1 MFEKGINVKES
12 RLFKILYYLLAYK
25 KATAPELAKEF
36 EVSVRTIYR
45 DIDHISSMGIPIYT
59 IQGKDGGI
67 AVLESFTLENSMF
80 SEEEKEKII
89 SSLEALIVTEDKS
102 TNELLW
108 KLKTIFQI
116 QTANWIEVD
125 FSDWYQE
132 KPTQNIFN
140 DIKTAILDRYIISFK
155 YFNQRGDDVF
165 RHIQPLK
172 LIFKGKSWYVY
183 GFCLLRN
190 EYRFFKLTRIKYLT
204 VTKEK
209 FIPKE
214 NIIRI
219 DTTPKKEEMITVTL
233 KFDKKLAFRVYDEF
247 PSESIIDN
255 KDCLLV
261 TTSLPN
267 NDKLYSYILSF
278 ENYVEITEPQS
289 IKENMELLI
298 KKIQE
303 KHQT

>member
-25 KATAPELAKEF
+25 KAIAPELAKEF
-36 EVSVRTIYR
+36 EVSVWTIYR